1 LAKVDY
7 GVAGDFGITDIGAR
21 VLPSVFFLFQIENGQ
36 INFWSH
42 FILYYLSGYLH
53 GHDHM

>member
-21 VLPSVFFLFQIENGQ
+21 VLPSVFFFCSRLKMGK
-36 INFWSH
+36 
-42 FILYYLSGYLH
+42 
-53 GHDHM
+53 